1 MKSYFRQK
9 IESLDNL
16 LFAIVAVPT
25 LISILYFG
33 IFSSDIYISESRFVV
48 RSPEK
53 PAATGIGMI
62 LKSAGFANAS
72 DEISAANDHLTSRDA
87 LRMLNGHGAVAKA
100 YGSSDIS
107 IFDRFNPLGWDG
119 TFEDLYKYFE
129 AKVRVEQDSATSI
142 TKLTVRAF
150 TPQDAFRINTL
161 MLAQSE
167 AVVNRLNQRGR
178 EDLIRFSQVE
188 VDEAEKAASDAAIAL
203 ADYRNRKGVI
213 DPEKQAAIQLQMISK
228 LQDELISARTQLHQL
243 RVTVPDNPQIE
254 ALELQVAALTQQID
268 EQQQGVA
275 GGSQSLSAT
284 ATQYQR
290 LLLAREIAD
299 RNLASALNSLRDAQ
313 DEARRKQAYV
323 ERVVQPNLPDKAL
336 EPRRVR
342 GILATLILSLIA
354 WGVLRMLLAGV
365 REHQN

>member
-1 MKSYFRQK
+1 M
-9 IESLDNL
+9 
-16 LFAIVAVPT
+16 
-25 LISILYFG
+25 
-33 IFSSDIYISESRFVV
+33 
-48 RSPEK
+48 
-53 PAATGIGMI
+53 
-62 LKSAGFANAS
+62 
-72 DEISAANDHLTSRDA
+72 
-87 LRMLNGHGAVAKA
+87 
-100 YGSSDIS
+100 
-107 IFDRFNPLGWDG
+107 
-119 TFEDLYKYFE
+119 
-129 AKVRVEQDSATSI
+129 RVEQDSATSI